1 MRQIAVILNV
11 YEDIILEES
20 GCETLGDAISQELG
34 WLRDSG
40 MCVKEWKYTDKEEKL

>member
-1 MRQIAVILNV
+1 MRQITVTLIV

-40 MCVKEWKYTDKEEKL
+40 MCVKNWEYADEE

>member
-1 MRQIAVILNV
+1 MRQITVTLNV
-11 YEDIILEES
+11 YEDLILEES

-40 MCVKEWKYTDKEEKL
+40 MCVKEWGYIDEKE